1 MSIEAQ
7 NAENIKSIDEFLA
20 KNESKLID
28 LVVSLI
34 AIDSQIPPESDEQ
47 EIAEF
52 IKKIHL
58 DMDLGEISILGP
70 TSKRPSVFTRISG
83 SKPLAGKNL
92 MLNGHIDTKPVGGS
106 RNLWRT
112 DPFQATLIDGNIFGL
127 GSNDMK
133 AAVAAMTYAALAI
146 KMAGISL
153 EGDLLLAFVA
163 DEEGGASK
171 GSKYLAPLL
180 ENIDCG
186 LIGEPSG
193 WTQDWQGIHLVS
205 RGVCCFR
212 IQVKGTQKHS
222 SLSDRLPNINASLK
236 MADLLN
242 RISSELKFTYEVHP
256 LGNIGP
262 TLNPGVM
269 VSGGTFFGVIPGE
282 AEFACD
288 LRTVPGMT
296 FESVQADIQKWLDYC
311 KVKNPELDVK
321 VIFEP
326 DLSWVPWCEIP
337 VDHRLVGVTQS
348 SAKDV
353 LGFQPPLSVFPGGT
367 DAAWFS
373 EVGIPTLASFGPGM
387 LTSAHGPNEFVSRK
401 SILEAARIY
410 ARIVVNFCG

>member
-1 MSIEAQ
+1 M
-7 NAENIKSIDEFLA
+7 NAKNSEHIKSIDEFLI
-20 KNESKLID
+20 KNEPKLIELFGN
-28 LVVSLI
+28 LV
-34 AIDSQIPPESDEQ
+34 AIDSQIPPASDEQ

-52 IKKIHL
+52 IKNILL
-58 DMDLGEISILGP
+58 DMNLGDTLVLGP
-70 TSKRPSVFTRISG
+70 NAQRPSIFTRISG
-83 SKPLAGKNL
+83 TKPLARKNL

-106 RNLWRT
+106 RDLWRT
-112 DPFQATLIDGNIFGL
+112 DPFEATLIDGNIFGL

-133 AAVAAMTYAALAI
+133 AAVAAMTYAAFAI
-146 KMAGISL
+146 KETGILL

-163 DEEGGASK
+163 DEEGGASN

-236 MADLLN
+236 MADLLR
-242 RISSELKFTYEVHP
+242 RIPSELKFTFQPHP
-256 LGNIGP
+256 LGNVGP

-296 FESVQADIQKWLDYC
+296 FESVRNDIQRWLDIC
-311 KVKNPELDVK
+311 EANDPDLDVK

-337 VDHRLVGVTQS
+337 TDHPLVEVTQS
-348 SAKDV
+348 SARDV

-373 EVGIPTLASFGPGM
+373 AEGIPTLASFGPGM

-410 ARIVVNFCG
+410 ARIVVGFCG